1 MTKEAL
7 IGVSKG
13 RDQNG
18 QNVFHRAA
26 SYHNLPI
33 LLNLYLEMEKDDD
46 LRYTMYDQINAESKY
61 GETPLLIACMLLHE
75 RGD

>member
-33 LLNLYLEMEKDDD
+33 LLNLFLEMENDAD
-46 LRYTMYDQINAESKY
+46 LRYTMWNQINAESNY
-61 GETPLLIACMLLHE
+61 GETPLLIACMLLND
-75 RGD
+75 RD

>member
-33 LLNLYLEMEKDDD
+33 LLNLFLEMEND
-46 LRYTMYDQINAESKY
+46 AEKTT
-61 GETPLLIACMLLHE
+61 ET
-75 RGD
+75 